1 MVRQGCGV
9 VRGGGR
15 CAILVSCPR
24 LASRMHVIVIYIYIY
39 IFDFWVETGVPVL
52 DDIYIRLR
60 GAHVSESFIY
70 S

>member
-9 VRGGGR
+9 VRDGGR

-24 LASRMHVIVIYIYIY
+24 LASRMRVIVIYN
-39 IFDFWVETGVPVL
+39 FDFWVETGVPVL
-52 DDIYIRLR
+52 DDIYMYIRLR
-60 GAHVSESFIY
+60 EAHVSESFIY